1 MLNLLTNSFNQI
13 TKNFNRISVLLIL
26 VFLFF
31 SCTENK
37 IKKIDTNILK
47 SSTNKTLNL
56 WLNNYIK
63 VDKNFSLDNFN
74 FFSEDTISFIEG
86 NVFGKFDNEFNPV
99 YLPFLI
105 YSKNKQKY
113 IDIDS
118 YKWTVDEDNEIIF
131 SADQEIDLVDLQN
144 KTVTRIGFEGPS
156 QWVEEAYWESDSV
169 VVLLENNY
177 ENIPV
182 IAKLNIN
189 NGLVKIY
196 RYNSVIDTEVYYP
209 EKRIT
214 EKIQI

>member
-1 MLNLLTNSFNQI
+1 MKNNSTVTKIQTILNKLTVIIIVILL
-13 TKNFNRISVLLIL
+13 
-26 VFLFF
+26 F
-31 SCTENK
+31 SCSNK
-37 IKKIDTNILK
+37 EIERPTTNTLTL
-47 SSTNKTLNL
+47 SPNKTLNI
-56 WLNNYIK
+56 WLNDYIK
-63 VDKNFSLDNFN
+63 ADKNFSLNNFS
-74 FFSEDTISFIEG
+74 FISEDTISFMQG
-86 NVFGKFDNEFNPV
+86 NIFAQFDEEFNSV

-105 YSKNKQKY
+105 YNKNKQKY

-118 YKWTVDEDNEIIF
+118 YKWTVDEDDEIIF

-182 IAKLNIN
+182 IARLNIN
-189 NGLVKIY
+189 NGVIKSF
-196 RYNSVIDTEVYYP
+196 RYNSAISTEVYYP